1 MKLMMVAPY
10 FYPRIGGMEN
20 YAYNITRLLAEKYDV
35 STSVICSNWERQ
47 SYREDMIGNTKVYRL
62 PYLFK
67 ISSTPVNPFWHNTI
81 SSIILEER
89 PEIINGHMPVP
100 YIADI
105 ACIAAYK
112 EKIPFIL
119 TYQNDLVGRNMLLKL
134 LSGFY
139 YYWSG
144 IKTLRLS
151 QKIIITSENYAKSS
165 PYLRDFKSKL
175 EIVPPGVDVRKMRT
189 DRKVKSSK
197 QVLFVGQLNRA
208 SQHKGLNYLIRSMKM
223 VTEAIK
229 DARLV
234 VVGTGDY
241 IHHHRNMAIACGVQD
256 KIDFVGFIRD
266 EELPEY
272 YGESSVVVL
281 PSYNRAE
288 GFGIVLLEAQ
298 ACGTPVIGTSVGG
311 IPGALKDGKTGL
323 LVPPG
328 DPERLAEAI
337 IRILKDDTLARQLG
351 CNGHNWVTQ
360 ELTWEKSAQKTLRI
374 FQEAITTYPRNNQ
387 V

>member
-10 FYPRIGGMEN
+10 FYPRVGGMEN
-20 YAYNITRLLAEKYDV
+20 YAYNITRLLAAKYDV
-35 STSVICSNWERQ
+35 STLVICSNWEREG
-47 SYREDMIGNTKVYRL
+47 YKEEIIENVKVYRL

-67 ISSTPVNPFWHNTI
+67 ISSTPVNPFWQNTI
-81 SSIILEER
+81 LSIIIKER
-89 PEIINGHMPVP
+89 PDVINGHMPVP

-105 ACIAAYK
+105 ACRAACR
-112 EKIPFIL
+112 ERIPFVL
-119 TYQNDLVGRNMLLKL
+119 TYQNDLVGTNTLLKL
-134 LSGFY
+134 FSKFY
-139 YYWSG
+139 YYWLG

-151 QKIIITSENYAKSS
+151 QKIIVTSENYARSS
-165 PYLRDFKSKL
+165 PYLRKFKSKL
-175 EIVPPGVDVRKMRT
+175 EIVPPGVDVQKMRI
-189 DRKVKSSK
+189 DREVKDGK
-197 QVLFVGQLNRA
+197 QILFAGQLNRA
-208 SQHKGLNYLIRSMKM
+208 SQHKGLNYLIRSMKT
-223 VTEAIK
+223 VTRAIK

-241 IHHHRNMAIACGVQD
+241 IHHYRNMAIACGLQD
-256 KIDFVGFIRD
+256 KIEFAGFVKD
-266 EELPEY
+266 EELPGY
-272 YGESSVVVL
+272 YGKSSVVVL

-311 IPGALKDGKTGL
+311 IPGALKDGETGL

-351 CNGHNWVTQ
+351 HNGRNWVTQ
-360 ELTWEKSAQKTLRI
+360 ELTWEKSAQKTFHI
-374 FQEAITTYPRNNQ
+374 FQEVVAT
-387 V
+387 